1 MELMGPNG
9 TKLIKRGVVIAIKIT
24 LDKGARLLPGQKWVR
39 DGMGAEDILI
49 F

>member
-9 TKLIKRGVVIAIKIT
+9 TKLIKRGVKIT